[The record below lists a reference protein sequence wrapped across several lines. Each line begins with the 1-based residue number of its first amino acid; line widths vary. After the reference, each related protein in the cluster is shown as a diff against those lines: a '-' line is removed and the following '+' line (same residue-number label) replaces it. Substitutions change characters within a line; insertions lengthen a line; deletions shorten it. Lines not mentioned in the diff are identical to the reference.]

1 MSPQEQVKR
10 HMGMRL
16 EEMRRLSQ
24 LGPEAREGQSL
35 TGAHMP
41 TRGFYQIKSKQA
53 VRQISFCGFPL
64 QWRLHRDSHDS
75 TASGS
80 LQADDVSGLN
90 ALDITGSHVVIEINS
105 EQLLDGQTAG
115 SPTVKPECG

>member
-1 MSPQEQVKR
+1 MSPQEQFER

-24 LGPEAREGQSL
+24 LSPEAREGQSL

-53 VRQISFCGFPL
+53 VRQISCCGFPL
-64 QWRLHRDSHDS
+64 QWRLHHDS
-75 TASGS
+75 RDNTASGS
-80 LQADDVSGLN
+80 PQADDVSGLD
-90 ALDITGSHVVIEINS
+90 ALDTTGSHVVIEMSS
-105 EQLLDGQTAG
+105 EQLLGGQATE
-115 SPTVKPECG
+115 SPTFQPECG